1 VSRFE
6 IEENGGDGE
15 GGSPRSFSVRFEFAK
30 DRNEWFEDEVLEK
43 RFWYRRGRDGSVGLV
58 SEPVRI
64 RWRKGRDLTD
74 GLGEAVCRLW
84 EARRKAGLLVDGAS
98 AAKLQGLQEYRAL
111 VKKLEN
117 ETEGSPSF
125 FLLFGFVSSLRWVS
139 EEESREAN
147 ALEMKRRE
155 QRKNGEKVE
164 PLPEEIEVE
173 DETEI
178 EVCPHGE
185 DLANVIAE
193 DVWPGA
199 IKYFS
204 MWPTITSLVVLLIVS
219 QLQRRRWTMM
229 RCQRLISKTT
239 TRMRRTSRLTSE
251 VLCKA
256 NARIRLQLGVRL
268 R

>member
-1 VSRFE
+1 
-6 IEENGGDGE
+6 
-15 GGSPRSFSVRFEFAK
+15 
-30 DRNEWFEDEVLEK
+30 VLEK
-43 RFWYRRGRDGSVGLV
+43 KFWYRRGRDGSVGLV

-64 RWRKGRDLTD
+64 RWRKGRDLTN
-74 GLGEAVCRLW
+74 GLGEAACRLW
-84 EARRKAGLLVDGAS
+84 EARRKTGLLADGAS
-98 AAKLQGLQEYRAL
+98 AGKLQGLQEYRAL
-111 VKKLEN
+111 AKKLEN

-125 FLLFGFVSSLRWVS
+125 FLLFGFVSSTRWIS

-147 ALEMKRRE
+147 AVEAKRKE
-155 QRKNGEKVE
+155 QRKKGDKLE

-173 DETEI
+173 DETEV

-185 DLANVIAE
+185 DLANIIAE

-204 MWPTITSLVVLLIVS
+204 KWPMSMSRIVLLIGK

-229 RCQRLISKTT
+229 HCQRLISKTT
-239 TRMRRTSRLTSE
+239 MKMMRTSRSISE
-251 VLCKA
+251 ALCKA
-256 NARIRLQLGVRL
+256 NARRRPRTGVRL